1 MQESKKDLQLAG
13 IQTAE
18 ILIESGEDV
27 TARLIEITR
36 QITLLE
42 AEKKTL
48 KEQAINEVLAHG
60 KGGLNLLGCKLSV
73 SNTGD
78 RIQYDKD
85 PIIIERKLL
94 LKTAHSS
101 TGKVFDND
109 GFLVEKV
116 PVTLGSEVL
125 KISF

>member
-1 MQESKKDLQLAG
+1 
-13 IQTAE
+13 
-18 ILIESGEDV
+18 
-27 TARLIEITR
+27 
-36 QITLLE
+36 
-42 AEKKTL
+42 
-48 KEQAINEVLAHG
+48 VLAHG